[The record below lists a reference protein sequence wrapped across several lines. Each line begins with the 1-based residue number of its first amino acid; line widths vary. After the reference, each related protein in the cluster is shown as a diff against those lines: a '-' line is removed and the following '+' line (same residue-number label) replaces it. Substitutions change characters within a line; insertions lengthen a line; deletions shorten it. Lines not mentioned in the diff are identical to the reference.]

1 MVKSEISHAR
11 LEELSRHK
19 KSKKIISILSKFRDL
34 KNCSILDIG
43 TGSGHIINDISK
55 LCKSASSVDLYDERM
70 IKSGYSFKKIDD
82 EHLPFENNTFDIV
95 ISNHVIEHV
104 PNQKL
109 HLSEIYKVL
118 KNNGILYLATPNKF
132 WVIDP
137 HHKLL
142 FISWFP
148 RKISAFYLKT
158 LKNKKWDIFPLSFG
172 MLKRL
177 TKNKFELN
185 NLTID
190 IIKYPQKYTLD
201 VMKKLQPLIKLI
213 PVPLLRMF
221 NPILP
226 TYILILK
233 KK

>member
-95 ISNHVIEHV
+95 ISALAV
-104 PNQKL
+104 P
-109 HLSEIYKVL
+109 
-118 KNNGILYLATPNKF
+118 
-132 WVIDP
+132 
-137 HHKLL
+137 
-142 FISWFP
+142 
-148 RKISAFYLKT
+148 ISAF
-158 LKNKKWDIFPLSFG
+158 
-172 MLKRL
+172 
-177 TKNKFELN
+177 
-185 NLTID
+185 
-190 IIKYPQKYTLD
+190 
-201 VMKKLQPLIKLI
+201 
-213 PVPLLRMF
+213 LR
-221 NPILP
+221 I
-226 TYILILK
+226 
-233 KK
+233 

>member
-158 LKNKKWDIFPLSFG
+158 LKNKKWDIFPLSLG